1 MLRTTHRRRRVI
13 RRAANQPTAISLD
26 QFSGTFGGSKV
37 QGRLALRT
45 GEDARLDGTVEADTI
60 ETALAAWE
68 RRERPLTEH
77 TQRISLMLG
86 WPATWPPFLR
96 AAALSFAGKSKWMV
110 RQRTKT
116 ALHRPTGT

>member
-1 MLRTTHRRRRVI
+1 M
-13 RRAANQPTAISLD
+13 A
-26 QFSGTFGGSKV
+26 K
-37 QGRLALRT
+37 AL
-45 GEDARLDGTVEADTI
+45 E
-60 ETALAAWE
+60 AWE
-68 RRERPLTEH
+68 RAERPLTEH